1 IRPARRSRLE
11 LLIQTVRFLSLTVG
25 MIVRK
30 TMSETS
36 ELKRVRIYHLQQAK
50 QRGERIAMLTAYDA
64 LTAQIFDEAG
74 VDILLVG
81 DSVGDNLLGHET
93 TLPVTL
99 DEMIPLTRGVSRAAK
114 RSLVVADLPFGT
126 YESSPQLAFDS
137 RSEEHTSELQSRFDV
152 VCCFLLE
159 IKN

>member
-1 IRPARRSRLE
+1 
-11 LLIQTVRFLSLTVG
+11 VG
-25 MIVRK
+25 LVVDAICPG
-30 TMSETS
+30 TS
-36 ELKRVRIYHLQQAK
+36 ELKPARSHHPQHAN
-50 QRGERIAMLTAYDA
+50 QRGDRIAMLTAYDA
-64 LTAQIFDEAG
+64 LPAQIFDAAG

-137 RSEEHTSELQSRFDV
+137 AVRMMKDGGTHAVKLEGGKEVASAVELLVSSGIPVMGHLGLTPQSEH
-152 VCCFLLE
+152 
-159 IKN
+159 